1 MRGDGQREEHE
12 GGKTKKKK
20 QGELVSLLVKSTMIA
35 NTESPGSSTRN
46 TAACARARVVCML
59 CGFLSRIQF
68 DLFAACARM

>member
-20 QGELVSLLVKSTMIA
+20 QGFGLISLLVKSTMIA

-59 CGFLSRIQF
+59 CGFLSRF